1 MKEGINLTNTLIS
14 KAVQLLDD
22 AYEKHKSI
30 TVPLSMVD
38 PTMTIDDAYAIQI
51 QRIEKATSEGE
62 QITGKKIGL
71 TSFAMQDLL
80 GVDQPDYGHLL
91 QSMEVPN
98 GGEISLS
105 RLFQPKIEGEIA
117 FVLKHDLTGPNV
129 SAEDVLA
136 ATDYVIPAL
145 EIVDSRIKDWKIKLV
160 DTVADNASCGLYVLG
175 TNKVKVSDVDVKSV
189 HMKLL
194 KNNEVVNAGNGTDV
208 LGDPAVCVAWLANK
222 LHEYGVKLKAGEVIL
237 SGALSAAV
245 EAEPGDQFTASFTTL
260 GEANV
265 QFVK

>member
-1 MKEGINLTNTLIS
+1 MTNALIS
-14 KAVQLLDD
+14 KAVQLLDE
-22 AYEKHKSI
+22 AYEKHESI
-30 TVPLSMVD
+30 TTPLSVLD
-38 PTMTIDDAYAIQI
+38 PTMTVDDAYAIQI
-51 QRIEKATSEGE
+51 QRIEKATGEGE

-71 TSFAMQDLL
+71 TSFAMQNLL

-98 GGEISLS
+98 GGKISLS
-105 RLFQPKIEGEIA
+105 QLFQPKIEGEIA

-129 SAEDVLA
+129 TAEDVLA
-136 ATDYVIPAL
+136 ATDFVVPAL

-175 TNKVKVSDVDVKSV
+175 TNKVNVSDVDLKSV

-194 KNNEVVNAGNGTDV
+194 KNNEVINEGNGTDV
-208 LGDPAVCVAWLANK
+208 LGDPAACVAWLANK
-222 LHEYGVKLKAGEVIL
+222 LHEYGVNLKAGEVIL

-245 EAEPGDQFTASFTTL
+245 EAKPGDQFTASFTAL
-260 GEANV
+260 GEAAV
-265 QFVK
+265 QFAE

>member
-1 MKEGINLTNTLIS
+1 LTIGAIS

-22 AYEKHKSI
+22 AYKNHESI
-30 TVPLSMVD
+30 TVPLSALD
-38 PTMTIDDAYAIQI
+38 PAMTVEDAYVIQL
-51 QRIEKATSEGE
+51 QRIEAATSAGE
-62 QITGKKIGL
+62 RITGKKIGL
-71 TSFAMQDLL
+71 TSMAMQNLL

-105 RLFQPKIEGEIA
+105 SLFQPKIEGEIA
-117 FVLKHDLTGPNV
+117 FVLKQDLTGPNV

-136 ATDYVIPAL
+136 ATEYVLPAI
-145 EIVDSRIKDWKIKLV
+145 EIVDSRIKDWKITLV

-175 TNKVKVSDVDVKSV
+175 SHKVQVSDVNLKSV
-189 HMKLL
+189 TMKLL
-194 KNNEVVNAGNGTDV
+194 KNNKVVNEGSGADV
-208 LGDPAVCVAWLANK
+208 LGDPALCVAWLANK
-222 LHEYGVKLKAGEVIL
+222 LYEYGVTLKAGEVIL

-245 EAEPGDQFTASFTTL
+245 EAKPGDQFTASFSTL